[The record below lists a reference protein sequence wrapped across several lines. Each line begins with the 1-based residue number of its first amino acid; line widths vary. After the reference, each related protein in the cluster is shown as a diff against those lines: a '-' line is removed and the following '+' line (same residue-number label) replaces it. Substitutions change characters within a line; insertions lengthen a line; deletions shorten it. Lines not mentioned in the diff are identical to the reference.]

1 MVGCA
6 FPSIKSTKHGQPLAE
21 QLDVVK
27 LTGDVAA
34 EAIKNA
40 GWYGNTRGR
49 RSTAAAVIRNA
60 AEAAKN
66 PAEVKTCHQRHCG
79 RMRNSDLVLARRWR
93 EAPLLLWQTLPPSAS
108 RQVMISQVLWQTLL
122 PPSSSVLHEPGD
134 AARGLPSRGRSS
146 LAL

>member
-6 FPSIKSTKHGQPLAE
+6 FPSIKSTTHGQPLAE

-40 GWYGNTRGR
+40 GYGNTRGR
-49 RSTAAAVIRNA
+49 RSTAVAVIRNA

-66 PAEVKTCHQRHCG
+66 PAEVKTYHQRHCG
-79 RMRNSDLVLARRWR
+79 RMMNSDLVLARRWR
-93 EAPLLLWQTLPPSAS
+93 EAPWLLWQTLPPSAS
-108 RQVMISQVLWQTLL
+108 RPVMISQVLWQTLL